1 MGVTVTGSEDLATD
15 TENCGNQKP
24 KGDAQPRDLP
34 LPDIC
39 PNPLMS

>member
-1 MGVTVTGSEDLATD
+1 MGVTVTGSEDLTSD

-24 KGDAQPRDLP
+24 KGDAQPSDLP
-34 LPDIC
+34 IPDVC